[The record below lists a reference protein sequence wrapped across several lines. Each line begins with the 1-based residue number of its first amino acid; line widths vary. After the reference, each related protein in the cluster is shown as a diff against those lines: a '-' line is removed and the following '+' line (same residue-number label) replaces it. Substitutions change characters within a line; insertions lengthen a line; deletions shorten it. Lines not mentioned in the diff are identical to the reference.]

1 MKLPWLIGLLIF
13 AVGFFIGTEF
23 TNTFNSQEKS
33 FANAL
38 RPSITQ
44 MASFGL
50 DQNDNSVL
58 MLNLLKFKDKAAYED
73 GRETN
78 LSGRQAYSIYRDE
91 VIDHL
96 EKVGAEPVIAGS
108 INRLIIGE
116 VDELWDVAAIVR
128 YPSKQAMLKM
138 IRDKDYQE
146 SEKHRSA
153 GLEGQL
159 NIEVSEAFFGAED
172 DGPT

>member
-1 MKLPWLIGLLIF
+1 MKLSWLIGLLIF

-23 TNTFNSQEKS
+23 TNTYNSQEKS

-38 RPSITQ
+38 RPSVTQ

-50 DQNDNSVL
+50 GQNDTPVL
-58 MLNLLKFKDKAAYED
+58 MLNLLKFKDKAVYED

-91 VIDHL
+91 VINHL

-108 INRLIIGE
+108 INGLIIGE
-116 VDELWDVAAIVR
+116 IDELWDVAAIVR

-138 IRDKDYQE
+138 IMDKEYLE
-146 SEKHRSA
+146 SEKHRAA

-159 NIEVSEAFFGAED
+159 NIEVTEGFFGAED
-172 DGPT
+172 D

>member
-1 MKLPWLIGLLIF
+1 MKLSWLTGLLLF

-23 TNTFNSQEKS
+23 KNTYESQEKS

-38 RPSITQ
+38 RPSVTQ

-50 DQNDNSVL
+50 GQNDTPVL
-58 MLNLLKFKDKAAYED
+58 MLNLLKFKERAVYED
-73 GRETN
+73 DRETN
-78 LSGRQAYSIYRDE
+78 LPGRQAYSIYRDE
-91 VIDHL
+91 VINHL
-96 EKVGAEPVIAGS
+96 EKVGAVPVIAGA
-108 INRLIIGE
+108 INGLIIGG

-138 IRDKDYQE
+138 IMDKDYLE
-146 SEKHRSA
+146 SEKHRAA

-159 NIEVSEAFFGAED
+159 NIEVTEVFFGAEGD
-172 DGPT
+172 

>member
-1 MKLPWLIGLLIF
+1 MKLSWLIGLLIF
-13 AVGFFIGTEF
+13 AAGFFIGTEIN
-23 TNTFNSQEKS
+23 NTPNNQEKS

-38 RPSITQ
+38 RPSVTQ

-50 DQNDNSVL
+50 GQNDAPVL
-58 MLNLLKFKDKAAYED
+58 MLNLLKFKDKAVYED
-73 GRETN
+73 GRETD

-96 EKVGAEPVIAGS
+96 EKVGAELVIAGS
-108 INRLIIGE
+108 INGLIIGE

-128 YPSKQAMLKM
+128 YPSKQAMFKM

-146 SEKHRSA
+146 SEKHRAA

-159 NIEVSEAFFGAED
+159 NMEVAQAFFGAED
-172 DGPT
+172 D

>member
-1 MKLPWLIGLLIF
+1 MKLSWLTGLLLF

-23 TNTFNSQEKS
+23 KNTYESQEKS

-38 RPSITQ
+38 RPSVTQ

-50 DQNDNSVL
+50 GQNDTPVL
-58 MLNLLKFKDKAAYED
+58 MLNLLKFKDKAVYED
-73 GRETN
+73 NRETN

-91 VIDHL
+91 VINHL

-108 INRLIIGE
+108 INGLIVGK

-138 IRDKDYQE
+138 IMDKDYLE
-146 SEKHRSA
+146 SEKHRAA

-159 NIEVSEAFFGAED
+159 NIEVTEVFFGAEGD
-172 DGPT
+172 